1 MMTKK
6 GTPKKKAGKAVAGSS
21 EPGGGNGA
29 ATAEGL
35 EKGAGR
41 PPAPKIEA
49 QNALEERLAD
59 LERELEELRGQA
71 DEYQDRLLRSQA
83 ELQNV
88 LKRHERDRAER
99 ARYAVEPLARDLLA
113 VVDDLE
119 RAVSHAGQSGENV
132 TEGIEL
138 VLKGLLAVLERHGVE
153 RIEALGATFDPNQH
167 EAVQMVETA
176 EREPNTV
183 IEEHR
188 AGYRLYD
195 RLLRP
200 AMVAVALA
208 PAGAESA
215 AEGGEGSK

>member
-1 MMTKK
+1 MARK
-6 GTPKKKAGKAVAGSS
+6 GTPKKAGKGVAGSS
-21 EPGGGNGA
+21 ERGGGNGA
-29 ATAEGL
+29 ATPDEL
-35 EKGAGR
+35 ETGTGEPTARKSDE
-41 PPAPKIEA
+41 PD
-49 QNALEERLAD
+49 ALEQRLAD
-59 LERELEELRGQA
+59 LERELETLRGQA

-119 RAVSHAGQSGENV
+119 RALSHAGESGENV
-132 TEGIEL
+132 AEGIEL

-153 RIEALGATFDPNQH
+153 KIEALGATFDPNQH

-200 AMVAVALA
+200 AMVAVARA
-208 PAGAESA
+208 PAEAGNA
-215 AEGGEGSK
+215 AEGGESGE